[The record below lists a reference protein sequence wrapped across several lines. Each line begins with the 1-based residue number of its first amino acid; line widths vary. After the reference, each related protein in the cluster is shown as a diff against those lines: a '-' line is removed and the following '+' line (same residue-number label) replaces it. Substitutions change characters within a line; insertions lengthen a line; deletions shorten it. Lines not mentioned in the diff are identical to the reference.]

1 MILRFLY
8 RLLCKITYLI
18 IPVISKML
26 IMLRIQNRVI
36 NQLINLRLKANNAT
50 NYEKLISGLLLNNKI
65 IALDVGAQGG
75 FNDNLF
81 QAKYNKF
88 FSPVMVEPIREEA
101 EKLKKKNY
109 QVISKGLWS
118 NECTKKLYITKKR
131 SGSSSMYRIN
141 KNVFDLYN
149 LKKKNYSLFETYD
162 EVDIECTTINKSLSD
177 LKIKKL
183 DFLKIDTQGAELEIL
198 KGLGNYYPLL
208 VKVEAQIVSM
218 YENMPT
224 WSELVN
230 YLYKLNYITCEW
242 EEIGDHATHAPTE
255 IDTLFIPNYLNPQ
268 GEELIISRKKEFI
281 SLMLIFGQI
290 KLLQIVSTKLN
301 FSEKTELEK
310 LKDKFFY

>member
-8 RLLCKITYLI
+8 RLVCKITYLI
-18 IPVISKML
+18 VPIVAKILM
-26 IMLRIQNRVI
+26 ILRIQNRVI
-36 NQLINLRLKANNAT
+36 NQLINLRLKANNNA
-50 NYEKLISGLLLNNKI
+50 NYEKLISNLLSNTKI

-75 FNDNLF
+75 FNDDTF
-81 QAKYNKF
+81 PSKYNNF
-88 FSPVMVEPIREEA
+88 FYPIMVEPIKEEA
-101 EKLKKKNY
+101 EKLKKNY

-118 NECTKKLYITKKR
+118 SDCTKKLYITKKR
-131 SGSSSMYRIN
+131 LGSSSMYKIN
-141 KNVFDLYN
+141 KNVFNLYN
-149 LKKKNYSLFETYD
+149 LKKKNYSLFEPYD
-162 EVDIECTTINKSLSD
+162 EVDVECTTISKSLND

-198 KGLGNYYPLL
+198 KGLGNYFPLL
-208 VKVEAQIVSM
+208 VKTEVQTISM
-218 YENMPT
+218 YKNTPV

-242 EEIGDHATHAPTE
+242 KEIGTHTTHAPIE
-255 IDTLFIPNYLNPQ
+255 MDILFIPNYLNPQ

>member
-1 MILRFLY
+1 
-8 RLLCKITYLI
+8 
-18 IPVISKML
+18 
-26 IMLRIQNRVI
+26 
-36 NQLINLRLKANNAT
+36 
-50 NYEKLISGLLLNNKI
+50 
-65 IALDVGAQGG
+65 
-75 FNDNLF
+75 
-81 QAKYNKF
+81 
-88 FSPVMVEPIREEA
+88 VEPIREEA